1 MALERVI
8 NTSSPTRSSVRKRL
22 AAPTVASTGSDDA
35 VKLSVPLAINSP
47 TGGMVVDLG
56 ILDANGGGFAVPDL
70 VLCFRSACALRIR

>member
-56 ILDANGGGFAVPDL
+56 ILDANGGGLRGARLGSLFSFG
-70 VLCFRSACALRIR
+70 LCP